1 MSHPFI
7 DWVAERIATVAAY
20 LTSGAVAVSGFTMQ
34 EAFGFVGVALAGAT
48 FVVNWYYKQRHLEI
62 AEREQARK
70 EWVAMAQAAE
80 DKRAERG

>member
-7 DWVAERIATVAAY
+7 DWFAERVATVLAY
-20 LTSGAVAVSGFTMQ
+20 LTSSAVAVSGFTMQ

-48 FVVNWYYKQRHLEI
+48 FVVNWYYKQRHLEL

-70 EWVAMAQAAE
+70 DWAAMAQSH
-80 DKRAERG
+80 KVKSGGS